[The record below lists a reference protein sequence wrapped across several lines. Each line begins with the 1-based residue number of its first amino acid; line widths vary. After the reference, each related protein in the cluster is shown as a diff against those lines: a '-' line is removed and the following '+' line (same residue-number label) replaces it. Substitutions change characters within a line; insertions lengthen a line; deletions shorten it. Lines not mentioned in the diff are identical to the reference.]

1 MPETPLNTARAW
13 EPGTLI
19 GQYQLLTP
27 LAQGGMA
34 EIWLARHSGM
44 KGFERL
50 VAVKRLL
57 DALLDD
63 PEQEEMFLT
72 EARLA
77 AQINHPHVV
86 QISDLGEIGGSL
98 YLVMEYLD
106 GENLASVRRAGQKA
120 GLHVDDAL
128 AAKWIAQAASGLH
141 AAHTGTGLDGKPL
154 NIVHRDISP
163 QNVMATF
170 DGGLKVL
177 DFGVA
182 KVASQATAS
191 GKLKGKFAYMSPE
204 QVRGEEVDG
213 RSDVF
218 SLGIVL
224 FEFVT
229 RSRLLPNFDDVKTL
243 TAISTGKIPQALE
256 RRPELDPDLAAI
268 VDTALAAAPERRY
281 QSARAFQDALE
292 GWLQQ
297 KHASPDPVTYMKTL
311 FAKRITQRREL
322 IDSALKTDLTPGAVH
337 RIAKTVP
344 PDSNVSSARAGA
356 RPEFVGS
363 GARPTLREIEPPR
376 SSAVPIVGLVLVLLT
391 LIGGAAFVLLR
402 SGASPEVV
410 TAEPVDVMPLP
421 VLVVDST
428 PAGATLSLDGVERGK
443 APMTLE
449 LPTGDHALV
458 ANLEGHESVTRIVK
472 LPRRGERLVIEVSLR
487 PIAVPL
493 PTTPTTNVAP
503 TKPRPVAAQG
513 KLTLRTSPWTTV
525 YLGKQKLG
533 DTPLLAVP
541 LPAGRQVLRLV
552 NPEAALDSTVEVD
565 IVAGETTVTKLR
577 L

>member
-34 EIWLARHSGM
+34 EIWLARHSGL

-77 AQINHPHVV
+77 AQISHPHVV
-86 QISDLGEIGGSL
+86 QISDLGEVGGSL

-106 GENLASVRRAGQKA
+106 GENLAAVRRAGQKA
-120 GLHVDDAL
+120 GVPVDDAL
-128 AAKWIAQAASGLH
+128 AAKWIAQAAAGLH
-141 AAHTGTGLDGKPL
+141 AAHTGVGLDGKPL

-204 QVRGEEVDG
+204 QVRGEPVDG

-229 RSRLLPNFDDVKTL
+229 RSRLLPNLDDVQTL
-243 TAISTGKIPQALE
+243 TSISTGKIPRALE
-256 RRPELDPDLAAI
+256 RRPDLDPALAQI
-268 VDTALAAAPERRY
+268 VDTALAPSLERRY
-281 QSARAFQDALE
+281 QSARALQDALE

-297 KHASPDPVTYMKTL
+297 THASPDPVTYMKTL
-311 FAKRITQRREL
+311 FARRITQRREL

-337 RIAKTVP
+337 RMAKAVP
-344 PDSNVSSARAGA
+344 PDSNVSASPRRSPSRSA
-356 RPEFVGS
+356 
-363 GARPTLREIEPPR
+363 PPPKP
-376 SSAVPIVGLVLVLLT
+376 SSVPVLPLVLGLLA
-391 LIGGAAFVLLR
+391 LIGGAAFILFKP
-402 SGASPEVV
+402 GASPEVV
-410 TAEPVDVMPLP
+410 TAEPVDLAPLP
-421 VLVVDST
+421 VLVVDSS
-428 PAGATLSLDGVERGK
+428 PPGATLTLDGVDRGK
-443 APMTLE
+443 APLTLE
-449 LPTGDHALV
+449 LQTGEHALV
-458 ANLEGHESVTRIVK
+458 ASLEGHEPNTRTVK
-472 LPRRGERLVIEVSLR
+472 LPRRGERVVIEVVLL
-487 PIAVPL
+487 PTPP
-493 PTTPTTNVAP
+493 PTTPTTPTTTPTTSLVP
-503 TKPRPVAAQG
+503 TKPRPVGQG
-513 KLTLRTSPWTTV
+513 KLTLKTSPWTTV

-533 DTPLLAVP
+533 DTPLLALP

-552 NPEAALDSTVEVD
+552 NPEAGLDSTVEVD

>member
-34 EIWLARHSGM
+34 EIWLARHSGL

-86 QISDLGEIGGSL
+86 QISDLGEVGGSL

-106 GENLASVRRAGQKA
+106 GENLAAVRRAGQKA
-120 GLHVDDAL
+120 GVPVDDAL
-128 AAKWIAQAASGLH
+128 AAKWIAQAAAGLH
-141 AAHTGTGLDGKPL
+141 AAHTGVGLDGKPL

-163 QNVMATF
+163 QNVMVTF

-182 KVASQATAS
+182 KVASQSTAS

-204 QVRGEEVDG
+204 QVRGEPVDG

-224 FEFVT
+224 FEFVV
-229 RSRLLPNFDDVKTL
+229 RGRLLPNLDDVQTL
-243 TAISTGKIPQALE
+243 TAISTGKIPPVRA
-256 RRPELDPDLAAI
+256 RRPDLDPALAEI
-268 VDTALAAAPERRY
+268 VDTALAPSLERRY
-281 QSARAFQDALE
+281 QSARELQEALE

-297 KHASPDPVTYMKTL
+297 THASPDPVAYMKTL
-311 FAKRITQRREL
+311 FARRITQRREL

-337 RIAKTVP
+337 KLAKAVP
-344 PDSNVSSARAGA
+344 PDSNVSAAPRRTPSKSARAPKPG
-356 RPEFVGS
+356 G
-363 GARPTLREIEPPR
+363 
-376 SSAVPIVGLVLVLLT
+376 VPVLPLVLGLLA
-391 LIGGAAFVLLR
+391 LIGGAAFILFKP
-402 SGASPEVV
+402 GASPEVV
-410 TAEPVDVMPLP
+410 TAEPVDLAPLP
-421 VLVVDST
+421 VLVVESS
-428 PAGATLSLDGVERGK
+428 PPGATIEVDGIVRGR
-443 APMTLE
+443 APVTFE
-449 LPTGDHALV
+449 LPTGEHALAAV
-458 ANLEGHESVTRIVK
+458 MEGHEAVRRTVK
-472 LPRRGERLVIEVSLR
+472 LPRRGERVVIEVALS
-487 PIAVPL
+487 
-493 PTTPTTNVAP
+493 PTPAPTPTTTPATNVTP
-503 TKPRPVAAQG
+503 PKPRPSGQG
-513 KLTLRTSPWTTV
+513 KLTLKTSPWTTV

-533 DTPLLAVP
+533 DTPLLALP

-552 NPEAALDSTVEVD
+552 NPEANLDSTIEVD